1 MLAPAHGAKN
11 NLVVLLEEHVL
22 HHELLVDLASL
33 AEVHELSLIVAS
45 LVPVVD
51 VVRILNERARALD
64 QHKLQNGVLVY
75 YSINEIFVVY
85 SLYLTRGGNLIAA
98 NSVPGKGVK
107 VEKLI
112 CGSLLLWGHVAG
124 PLGFLSM
131 SLLLLLGHALVLSL
145 REELD
150 RLHIYLF
157 VALLLDFF
165 LNNWLSRWLNLGWG
179 LLRLLRRAI

>member
-1 MLAPAHGAKN
+1 MLAPAHSAEN

-85 SLYLTRGGNLIAA
+85 SLYLT
-98 NSVPGKGVK
+98 
-107 VEKLI
+107 
-112 CGSLLLWGHVAG
+112 
-124 PLGFLSM
+124 
-131 SLLLLLGHALVLSL
+131 
-145 REELD
+145 
-150 RLHIYLF
+150 
-157 VALLLDFF
+157 
-165 LNNWLSRWLNLGWG
+165 
-179 LLRLLRRAI
+179 

>member
-1 MLAPAHGAKN
+1 MLPPAHGAEN
-11 NLVVLLEEHVL
+11 NLIVLLEEHVL

-85 SLYLTRGGNLIAA
+85 SLYLT
-98 NSVPGKGVK
+98 
-107 VEKLI
+107 
-112 CGSLLLWGHVAG
+112 
-124 PLGFLSM
+124 
-131 SLLLLLGHALVLSL
+131 
-145 REELD
+145 
-150 RLHIYLF
+150 
-157 VALLLDFF
+157 
-165 LNNWLSRWLNLGWG
+165 
-179 LLRLLRRAI
+179 

>member
-1 MLAPAHGAKN
+1 VLAPAHGAEN

-22 HHELLVDLASL
+22 HYELLVDLASL

-85 SLYLTRGGNLIAA
+85 SLYLT
-98 NSVPGKGVK
+98 
-107 VEKLI
+107 
-112 CGSLLLWGHVAG
+112 
-124 PLGFLSM
+124 
-131 SLLLLLGHALVLSL
+131 
-145 REELD
+145 
-150 RLHIYLF
+150 
-157 VALLLDFF
+157 
-165 LNNWLSRWLNLGWG
+165 
-179 LLRLLRRAI
+179 

>member
-1 MLAPAHGAKN
+1 MLAPAHSAKN

-33 AEVHELSLIVAS
+33 AEVHELALIVAS

-85 SLYLTRGGNLIAA
+85 SLYLT
-98 NSVPGKGVK
+98 
-107 VEKLI
+107 
-112 CGSLLLWGHVAG
+112 
-124 PLGFLSM
+124 
-131 SLLLLLGHALVLSL
+131 
-145 REELD
+145 
-150 RLHIYLF
+150 
-157 VALLLDFF
+157 
-165 LNNWLSRWLNLGWG
+165 
-179 LLRLLRRAI
+179 

>member
-1 MLAPAHGAKN
+1 MLPPAHGAEN

-85 SLYLTRGGNLIAA
+85 SLYLT
-98 NSVPGKGVK
+98 
-107 VEKLI
+107 
-112 CGSLLLWGHVAG
+112 
-124 PLGFLSM
+124 
-131 SLLLLLGHALVLSL
+131 
-145 REELD
+145 
-150 RLHIYLF
+150 
-157 VALLLDFF
+157 
-165 LNNWLSRWLNLGWG
+165 
-179 LLRLLRRAI
+179 